1 MSPSSRNKEIQV
13 QRPAQSL
20 AHFKSKVAGPEDAYT
35 GIMKPLLAGAGI
47 LVLGLLAWGG
57 IASIRSR
64 AFERH
69 EAALAELIHEVEG
82 DGSAAAAPDLE
93 KKMRDRLP
101 ALEALARSAPSA
113 QKVVTEG
120 LLASWKLQLDGKA
133 TPVSQTDDPWGRLRQ
148 AQAALVL
155 GKGDEAQKLLAP
167 LRKEARPEEAW
178 GSLYWS
184 TTLEVDRLLGSRDQ
198 AWRDL
203 AEYKQRFKDQADAAP
218 LEQLLKG
225 I

>member
-1 MSPSSRNKEIQV
+1 MSLSSRNKEIQV

-20 AHFKSKVAGPEDAYT
+20 EHFKSKVAGPEDPYT

-64 AFERH
+64 AVERH
-69 EAALAELIHEVEG
+69 EAALADLLHGVEG
-82 DGSAAAAPDLE
+82 DGTAAAVPDLE
-93 KKMRDRLP
+93 KKMRDKLP
-101 ALEALARSAPSA
+101 ALEALARSAPSS
-113 QKVVTEG
+113 QKAVTEG
-120 LLASWKLQLDGKA
+120 LLASWKLQLEGKA
-133 TPVSQTDDPWGRLRQ
+133 TPVSPKDDPWSRLRQ
-148 AQAALVL
+148 AQAALAL
-155 GKGDEAQKLLAP
+155 GKGVEAQKLLAP
-167 LRKEARPEEAW
+167 LRKGASPEEAW

-184 TTLEVDRLLGSRDQ
+184 TALEVDRLLGSRDQ
-198 AWRDL
+198 AWKDL
-203 AEYKQRFKDQADAAP
+203 AEYKQRFKDQGDAAP